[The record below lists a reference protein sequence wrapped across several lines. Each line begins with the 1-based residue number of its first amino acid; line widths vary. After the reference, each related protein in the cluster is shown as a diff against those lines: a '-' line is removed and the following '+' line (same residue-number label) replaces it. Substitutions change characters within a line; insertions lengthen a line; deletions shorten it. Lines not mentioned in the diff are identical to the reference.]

1 MGPTSG
7 PVRLSEPDAAWIET
21 FKRESG
27 RLASAL
33 AGDVIE
39 IHHVGSTAIPTIRAK
54 PIVDLIPVVVSLARL
69 DDLRPRVEALGYTW
83 WGEYGIPGRHYCT
96 LQDPATGR
104 RSFNAHFFAHL
115 DPEIERHVAFRDY
128 LRAHP
133 AAAREY
139 EAVKLRAALL
149 HPEDVLDYNVEKS
162 PWIRAIEPRAIEFY
176 RSAR

>member
-1 MGPTSG
+1 
-7 PVRLSEPDAAWIET
+7 
-21 FKRESG
+21 
-27 RLASAL
+27 
-33 AGDVIE
+33 VIE
-39 IHHVGSTAIPTIRAK
+39 IHHVGSTAIPAIRAK
-54 PIVDLIPVVVSLARL
+54 PIVDIVPVAVSLARL
-69 DDLRPRVEALGYTW
+69 DGLRPRVEALGYAW
-83 WGEYGIPGRHYCT
+83 WGEYGIAGRRFCT

-104 RSFNAHFFAHL
+104 RSINAHFFARL

-149 HPEDVLDYNVEKS
+149 HPEDVLDYNLEKS